1 MTSFEQ
7 MNRNRPDLCLVDV
20 SQLSY
25 EIIASYLTSRK
36 NNEGQYLSKTS
47 YSGIRSSIVYLFTMS
62 NSQPPALFRERMQ
75 TLLKGLKRTIIAHA
89 VNTGTSLEEGK
100 DAMSFA
106 CYSLLCKKFFE
117 GEKAEYIFAHLF
129 LTLEWNLIARSDNVV
144 NLSVRD
150 LEWRDDSLIV
160 YLKRSKT
167 DQEGVN
173 GRTPYHLYAN
183 PLSPHLCVVLS
194 LSTYVLCSPGL
205 LESDHQLLFPAQ
217 FQYNRYSKLLQRV
230 ISENE
235 QEFERLG
242 VKKES
247 IGTHSARKGA
257 ATLAASGCTIAP
269 SMSSICNR
277 AGWKMGGTRDKY
289 IKYESAGD
297 QFLGRTLA
305 CLNSLT
311 QEFSISPPFFH
322 TLPDA
327 QAEGID
333 TLLRSHIVGGSR
345 CSSKLFE
352 LLRMCFASMIYHRQY
367 MISTVSSK
375 HKLLAHPLFNQL
387 PVVSTSG

>member
-1 MTSFEQ
+1 MNQETIDSLENNYIAPKTKQRYSCCNYNFILWLYEHRTTISNVLRESIILQISQAEADTSDLRQRNKNIRKIIMTSFEQ
-7 MNRNRPDLCLVDV
+7 MIRNRPDLFPVDV

-160 YLKRSKT
+160 YFKK
-167 DQEGVN
+167 
-173 GRTPYHLYAN
+173 
-183 PLSPHLCVVLS
+183 
-194 LSTYVLCSPGL
+194 
-205 LESDHQLLFPAQ
+205 
-217 FQYNRYSKLLQRV
+217 
-230 ISENE
+230 IEN
-235 QEFERLG
+235 
-242 VKKES
+242 
-247 IGTHSARKGA
+247 
-257 ATLAASGCTIAP
+257 
-269 SMSSICNR
+269 
-277 AGWKMGGTRDKY
+277 
-289 IKYESAGD
+289 
-297 QFLGRTLA
+297 
-305 CLNSLT
+305 
-311 QEFSISPPFFH
+311 
-322 TLPDA
+322 
-327 QAEGID
+327 
-333 TLLRSHIVGGSR
+333 GSR
-345 CSSKLFE
+345 GC
-352 LLRMCFASMIYHRQY
+352 
-367 MISTVSSK
+367 
-375 HKLLAHPLFNQL
+375 
-387 PVVSTSG
+387 